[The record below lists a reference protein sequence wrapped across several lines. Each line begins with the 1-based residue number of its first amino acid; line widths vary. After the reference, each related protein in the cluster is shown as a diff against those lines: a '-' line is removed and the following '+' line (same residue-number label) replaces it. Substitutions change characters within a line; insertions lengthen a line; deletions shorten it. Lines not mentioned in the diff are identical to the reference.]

1 MLANA
6 SNIDERRNKTF
17 NNIFRSRDTNLE
29 ENKEIIS
36 ERNNEIRI
44 QRKRDQFKSKR
55 EEMKNKKYK
64 DENMVDISENTKTIN
79 KELTICCN
87 ICKNIIK
94 INDITN
100 IDKIYKPNPFLKVVS
115 TENLTDVKQSIDNL
129 INKVKSWRS
138 SPIKKKQLEETILL
152 NRGSK
157 QWGRAI
163 VKNQEEIK
171 VFKVKRTRRGKY
183 IVIINKTPID
193 YKVFYVCLAILK
205 IKQIDWFSNQ
215 WASILLQFNF

>member
-1 MLANA
+1 
-6 SNIDERRNKTF
+6 
-17 NNIFRSRDTNLE
+17 
-29 ENKEIIS
+29 
-36 ERNNEIRI
+36 
-44 QRKRDQFKSKR
+44 
-55 EEMKNKKYK
+55 
-64 DENMVDISENTKTIN
+64 MVDINENTKTIN

-115 TENLTDVKQSIDNL
+115 TEKIMDVKQSIDNL

-138 SPIKKKQLEETILL
+138 SLIKKKQLEETILL

-157 QWGRAI
+157 HWGRAI

-171 VFKVKRTRRGKY
+171 VFKVKRTRIVKY
-183 IVIINKTPID
+183 ITIINKTPID
-193 YKVFYVCLAILK
+193 YKVFYEEMEEKELLK
-205 IKQIDWFSNQ
+205 EKIT
-215 WASILLQFNF
+215 